1 MDNIETEGT
10 GIVSSIGRVC
20 DTDLSHQSRTND
32 LDLAKIP
39 KAFTELNSRRMNYR
53 IRRNFR
59 GMKFSLNSK

>member
-20 DTDLSHQSRTND
+20 DTDLSHQSRTDD
-32 LDLAKIP
+32 LDLAKIS

-53 IRRNFR
+53 ICGNFR
-59 GMKFSLNSK
+59 

>member
-20 DTDLSHQSRTND
+20 DTDLSHHNRTDD
-32 LDLAKIP
+32 LDLAKIL

-53 IRRNFR
+53 ICGNFC